1 MLKLSSLYLYTGPN
15 VVYGFQSVSNHTIRN
30 PHSARISIPSLF
42 LPAPQG
48 TPGPSFRW
56 RTPLR
61 STSPY
66 WESKFNPFI
75 HLVDNCIDILKLC
88 IIGWFKGLSSS
99 FLSVRAARLLVL
111 AGTDR
116 LDKELM
122 IGQMQGKFQLVVVP
136 DTGHMIHE
144 VWNLHSLKLYYH
156 EPYTKYRIIPR
167 DWPRS

>member
-1 MLKLSSLYLYTGPN
+1 MAFK
-15 VVYGFQSVSNHTIRN
+15 VSQI
-30 PHSARISIPSLF
+30 IPSAIHTLHVF
-42 LPAPQG
+42 PYPHFSYQPHKAPQVQ
-48 TPGPSFRW
+48 PSDGALLCVQLLLIGKVSLIRLPTF
-56 RTPLR
+56 
-61 STSPY
+61 
-66 WESKFNPFI
+66 
-75 HLVDNCIDILKLC
+75 LVDICIDILKTC

>member
-1 MLKLSSLYLYTGPN
+1 MAFK
-15 VVYGFQSVSNHTIRN
+15 VSQI
-30 PHSARISIPSLF
+30 IPSAIHTQHVF
-42 LPAPQG
+42 PYPHFFYQPHKEPQVHLSDG
-48 TPGPSFRW
+48 ALLCVQLLLIGKVS
-56 RTPLR
+56 L
-61 STSPY
+61 
-66 WESKFNPFI
+66 I
-75 HLVDNCIDILKLC
+75 HLPTYLVDICVDILKLY
-88 IIGWFKGLSSS
+88 IVGWFKGLSSS